1 MKRKLKKK
9 KTRKKTELGKMHA
22 LMCIQ
27 VPARASA
34 CTNRKVRRVSLQ
46 YIGLRKSED
55 DVKVDQD
62 I

>member
-1 MKRKLKKK
+1 MKRKFQKIKKK
-9 KTRKKTELGKMHA
+9 KAES
-22 LMCIQ
+22 IQ
-27 VPARASA
+27 VPARESA

-62 I
+62 ISSHRDPGDK